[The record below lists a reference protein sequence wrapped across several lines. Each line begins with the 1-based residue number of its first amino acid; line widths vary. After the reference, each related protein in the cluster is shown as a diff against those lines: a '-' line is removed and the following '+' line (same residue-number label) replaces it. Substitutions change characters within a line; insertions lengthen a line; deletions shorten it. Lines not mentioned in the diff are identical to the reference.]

1 MNGERKK
8 TAEQSVSIAAGHN
21 KPTLSKA
28 QRYFNSLVKQIG
40 TRRSRLECWDV
51 QTPLFQKKFVDEM
64 LPLRRADREAR
75 TRLVHRLDDVHRE
88 MTLTATERR
97 TVSGLIVEMA
107 RDLLEAHDDA
117 SLKPI
122 YNRHAKT
129 DYDADARTDR
139 EHMKMLMEAAY
150 GVEFGDDV
158 DLSSHEAFMRH
169 ATQKFDELRAEKD
182 AQRQARQARRDRRKK
197 TPKQMEAQAR
207 KDAQQAEVT
216 QSIRDVYR
224 KLASALHPDREPDAE
239 ERVRKTA
246 LMQRANQA
254 YAKNNLLQLLE
265 LQLELEHIDQH
276 AINGIGEERLTHYNK
291 MLFEQ
296 LGELD
301 REINRVEEQFRA
313 TYGPLP
319 HAYTSPSAAVSD
331 LAEQITAL
339 RAIVDAFENDLRQ
352 LSDERNVRAWLKET
366 RKAKTNTRQA
376 I

>member
-1 MNGERKK
+1 MSSEPKK
-8 TAEQSVSIAAGHN
+8 SAVKSVSIAAGQK
-21 KPTLSKA
+21 KPVLSKA
-28 QRYFNSLVKQIG
+28 QRYFNTLVKQID
-40 TRRSRLECWDV
+40 TRRGRLERWEV
-51 QTPLFQKKFVDEM
+51 ETPLFQKKFVGEM
-64 LPLRRADREAR
+64 LPLRRADTDAR
-75 TRLVHRLDDVHRE
+75 TRLVHRLDDLHRE

-97 TVSGLIVEMA
+97 TVSELIVAMA
-107 RDLLEAHDDA
+107 HELLEAHGDA

-129 DYDADARTDR
+129 DYDADARAGR
-139 EHMKMLMEAAY
+139 EQIKMLMEAAY

-169 ATQKFDELRAEKD
+169 TAQKFDELQAEKD
-182 AQRQARQARRDRRKK
+182 AQRQARQARREKRKK
-197 TPKQMEAQAR
+197 TPKQMQAEARREAE
-207 KDAQQAEVT
+207 KAEVT

-276 AINGIGEERLTHYNK
+276 AINGISEERLTHYNK
-291 MLFEQ
+291 VLFEQ

-301 REINRVEEQFRA
+301 REISRVQEQFRA

-319 HAYTSPSAAVSD
+319 HAYTSPFHVVSD
-331 LAEQITAL
+331 LAKEIAAL
-339 RAIVDAFENDLRQ
+339 QTVVDALENDLRE
-352 LSDERNVRAWLKET
+352 LSDERRVKTWLKEI
-366 RKAKTNTRQA
+366 RKAKTNTRPA
-376 I
+376 S